1 MRHRNHNIIR
11 EELIERIISF
21 KGIYNIVKKVYYRC
35 VICNAKNKAN
45 KTKSENFKLIIFQRP
60 RVRYIFDLTDILI
73 ELRGNTKYLYISN
86 VVNHLTIFDNS
97 YLFRNKAKISILEK
111 IKNFIDDLG
120 PPKEM
125 EFNNVREFVNKFI
138 SSYLKE
144 KNIKIIKGKTYH
156 PRSQG
161 A

>member
-1 MRHRNHNIIR
+1 M
-11 EELIERIISF
+11 
-21 KGIYNIVKKVYYRC
+21 
-35 VICNAKNKAN
+35 
-45 KTKSENFKLIIFQRP
+45 
-60 RVRYIFDLTDILI
+60 
-73 ELRGNTKYLYISN
+73 
-86 VVNHLTIFDNS
+86 VNHLTIFDNS

-125 EFNNVREFVNKFI
+125 EFNNVRKFVNKFI